1 MESWGAHGVF
11 AARYA
16 GQWARAGAGSPGRRI
31 RGPQLLFACIV
42 VGALLGPLALGSY
55 ATRDGASRPD
65 DGTPASVFTAAP
77 AEPARIPAL
86 DERPAPGSGGAD
98 QPLDQQPSGEPFG
111 GNELTVDV
119 RRLLEQMASEG

>member
-31 RGPQLLFACIV
+31 HGPQLLVACIV
-42 VGALLGPLALGSY
+42 VGALLGPLALWGD
-55 ATRDGASRPD
+55 ATRDGASRLG
-65 DGTPASVFTAAP
+65 DGAPASLFTVGP
-77 AEPARIPAL
+77 TEPARILAL

-98 QPLDQQPSGEPFG
+98 QSLDQQLSGED
-111 GNELTVDV
+111 ELMLDV
-119 RRLLEQMASEG
+119 RRALERLASES